1 MTGELPQYIKELDI
15 PTHQDARGSDLHCG
29 AIFDRACGEAAF
41 NAARQEQF
49 VLDQGRDDNPD
60 KGAGSVIL
68 GNTGALQQA
77 AQMARA
83 EEQRQKDNVDTQIIL
98 AALDNEIEALDAEI
112 KGYENNFGA
121 QYGDAWREI
130 FANRIL
136 DPDSIPEREANE
148 SMEDYRERLE
158 PLLIKEI
165 LDDNGKIKDEYH
177 NDPEMSE
184 WANWAK
190 SQHDQQVKT
199 RQRDVLLDPN
209 APQEAHDKV
218 LVEIKEKND
227 LNQNR
232 QVNQDLVISGTD
244 TDIVQTA
251 ENEIQEATDV
261 GISSDVNLIQDQGVD
276 LNSFLGAGPA

>member
-1 MTGELPQYIKELDI
+1 MAGELPQYIKELDI
-15 PTHQDARGSDLHCG
+15 PAHQDARGSDLHCG
-29 AIFDRACGEAAF
+29 ATFDRACGEAAF

-49 VLDQGRDDNPD
+49 VLDQGRDNNPD
-60 KGAGSVIL
+60 KGVGSVIL

-77 AQMARA
+77 AQMAKA

-98 AALDNEIEALDAEI
+98 AALDNEIAVLNAEI
-112 KGYENNFGA
+112 KEYESDFEA

-136 DPDSIPEREANE
+136 DPDSIPERKANE

-158 PLLIKEI
+158 PLLIKEM
-165 LDDNGKIKDEYH
+165 LDDKGKIKGEYR

-190 SQHDQQVKT
+190 AQHDQQVKT
-199 RQRDVLLDPN
+199 RQRDVLLDPK

-218 LVEIKEKND
+218 LVAIKEEND
-227 LNQNR
+227 LNQNN
-232 QVNQDLVISGTD
+232 QLDQDLAVAD
-244 TDIVQTA
+244 TEATIVQTA
-251 ENEIQEATDV
+251 ENDILEATDIV
-261 GISSDVNLIQDQGVD
+261 ADKSMEQVNNLD
-276 LNSFLGAGPA
+276 SFLSAGPA